1 MCTIR
6 WVCSFYHVSV
16 YVRREC
22 LQGCQRRFK
31 IFSLLSAPTHFSLC
45 TAAQI
50 CKSSLL
56 RMQSTRSASI
66 YSILL
71 SPSLCANPPS
81 LFSLLSFSHPL
92 SSSLRCLHSVFGFL
106 FGLSCSVH
114 GICPQ
119 WGIVER
125 WEDFYWAASSQ
136 GLVQRS
142 GSFFQSSTR
151 YKRYKIAWV
160 CAFEHIYSL
169 TCVFLVLCILFPWC
183 FWRLFVLYTHY
194 NIPLPSLL
202 LITSDRTVTSLHC

>member
-1 MCTIR
+1 MCSLHR
-6 WVCSFYHVSV
+6 VSV

-71 SPSLCANPPS
+71 SPSFCTHPPS
-81 LFSLLSFSHPL
+81 LFFSTLCFSPSLSAVSILSLVF
-92 SSSLRCLHSVFGFL
+92 CLVLAAL
-106 FGLSCSVH
+106 FMAYAPNEELYG
-114 GICPQ
+114 G
-119 WGIVER
+119 ER
-125 WEDFYWAASSQ
+125 ISTEQLQ

-142 GSFFQSSTR
+142 ASFFQSSTR
-151 YKRYKIAWV
+151 YKRCKIA
-160 CAFEHIYSL
+160 
-169 TCVFLVLCILFPWC
+169 
-183 FWRLFVLYTHY
+183 
-194 NIPLPSLL
+194 
-202 LITSDRTVTSLHC
+202 